1 MAQQT
6 RQTLW
11 QKIGNTGKTSG
22 DERSRILQVANSLVL
37 HLHPTSVPATALRF
51 RYTWGLGGISAILMV
66 MLGLTGVMLMFRYD
80 ARLQYAY
87 LSIQQLETEVI
98 FGSLIRAVH
107 HWSANLLVIT
117 SFLHL
122 LRVFFTGSYKHGR
135 TVNWLVGIALFV
147 LSLALNFTGYL
158 LPWDQLSYW
167 AITVSTSLVAYV
179 PLVGDSIKTF
189 FLGGPQVGQA
199 ALSNFYAMHVVFFP
213 AIVMALLGYHFWKV
227 RKDGGITQP
236 VVKDD
241 QPVKRLTT
249 IPHLVNVELA
259 AALVVFT
266 GVMIF
271 SMFTPAPL
279 GQIANPITS
288 PNPAKAAW
296 YFLGLQELLLHMH
309 PLSAL
314 GLVALAAI
322 ALVSVP
328 WIDRNAKDIGVYF
341 RSAVGKKSALFG
353 AILGFNLAPILVVL
367 DEYWIDLAGW
377 MPGVP
382 VLITTAL
389 IPFVVTAGFFV
400 LVYFGLRRTQFVKG
414 ELTNH
419 SEALLGVFLF
429 SIVGLIMLTII
440 GIFFRGA
447 NMALVLFY

>member
-1 MAQQT
+1 MAQET
-6 RQTLW
+6 RQSFW
-11 QKIGNTGKTSG
+11 QRVANPKKGEA
-22 DERSRILQVANSLVL
+22 DDRSRILQVANSLIL
-37 HLHPTSVPATALRF
+37 HLHPASVPVNALKF
-51 RYTWGLGGISAILMV
+51 RYTWGLGGISATLMV
-66 MLGLTGVMLMFRYD
+66 MLALTGVLLMFRYD
-80 ARLQYAY
+80 ARIQYSY

-135 TVNWLVGIALFV
+135 TVNWIVGIGLFI

-167 AITVSTSLVAYV
+167 AVTVSTSLVAYL
-179 PLVGDSIKTF
+179 PLVGESIKTF

-213 AIVMALLGYHFWKV
+213 AIVLALLGYHFWKV
-227 RKDGGITQP
+227 RKDGGISQP
-236 VVKDD
+236 AQKEDE
-241 QPVKRLTT
+241 PVRKVTT

-271 SMFTPAPL
+271 SMLNRAPL

-309 PLSAL
+309 PLAAL
-314 GLVALAAI
+314 GLVAVAFI

-328 WIDRNAKDIGVYF
+328 WIDRDAKDIGVYF
-341 RSAVGKKSALFG
+341 RSAVGKKAAVYGGL
-353 AILGFNLAPILVVL
+353 LGLNLTPILVIL
-367 DEYWIDLAGW
+367 DEYVIDLAGLL
-377 MPGVP
+377 PGVP
-382 VLITTAL
+382 VIISTAL
-389 IPFVVTAGFFV
+389 IPFLLTVSFFV
-400 LVYFGLRRTQFVKG
+400 LFYFGLKKAHLVKG
-414 ELTNH
+414 VKTNH
-419 SEALLGVFLF
+419 SEALLGVFIF
-429 SIVGLIMLTII
+429 TIVALIVLTII
-440 GIFFRGA
+440 GNFFRGA

>member
-1 MAQQT
+1 MAQQS
-6 RQTLW
+6 RQSLW
-11 QKIGNTGKTSG
+11 QRVTNTGKGAS
-22 DERSRILQVANSLVL
+22 DDRSRILQVANNALL
-37 HLHPTSVPATALRF
+37 HLHPASVPAKALNF
-51 RYTWGLGGISAILMV
+51 TYTWGLGGISATLMV
-66 MLGLTGVMLMFRYD
+66 MLALTGVLLMFRYD
-80 ARLQYAY
+80 ARIQYSY
-87 LSIQQLETEVI
+87 LAIQQLETEVI

-135 TVNWLVGIALFV
+135 TVNWIVGIGLFI

-167 AITVSTSLVAYV
+167 AVTVSTSLVAYV
-179 PLVGDSIKTF
+179 PLVGEGIKSF

-213 AIVMALLGYHFWKV
+213 ALVIALLGYHFWKV
-227 RKDGGITQP
+227 RKDGGISQP
-236 VVKDD
+236 LNRGDE
-241 QPVKRLTT
+241 PIKRLTT
-249 IPHLVNVELA
+249 IPHLVNIEMA

-266 GVMIF
+266 GVMIY
-271 SMFTPAPL
+271 SMFERAPL

-309 PLSAL
+309 PLAAL
-314 GLVALAAI
+314 GLVVLVVVALI
-322 ALVSVP
+322 SVP
-328 WIDRNAKDIGVYF
+328 WIDRDSKDIGVYF
-341 RSAVGKKSALFG
+341 RSPVGRKAALFG
-353 AILGFNLAPILVVL
+353 ALLGLNLTPVLVLL

-389 IPFVVTAGFFV
+389 IPFLATTLFFG
-400 LVYFGLRRTQFVKG
+400 LVYYGLRRSQLIKG
-414 ELTNH
+414 EQTNH
-419 SEALLGVFLF
+419 SEALLGVFTF
-429 SIVGLIMLTII
+429 AIVALVVLTII

-447 NMALVLFY
+447 NMALVLFS